1 MRPTRNRDV
10 IMKKILMALCMTM
23 CLFTFNAFAQEEVR
37 GIEIRY
43 VKDEESDKLYNIEC
57 TNFNSIPVSVSLE
70 LWQRN
75 YSGTTNALSQTKD
88 FVLKPNESY
97 VWKVRREKSGF
108 ELYEPNC
115 SSQCLRYYV
124 KYKAYKMQ

>member
-1 MRPTRNRDV
+1 
-10 IMKKILMALCMTM
+10 MALCMTM

-43 VKDEESDKLYNIEC
+43 VKDEEIAKYEYDQLYNIEC

-97 VWKVRREKSGF
+97 VWKVRRTKSGS

>member
-1 MRPTRNRDV
+1 
-10 IMKKILMALCMTM
+10 M

-43 VKDEESDKLYNIEC
+43 VIDEEFDKLYNVEC

-70 LWQRN
+70 LWQRD

-97 VWKVRREKSGF
+97 VWKVRRAKSGS
-108 ELYEPNC
+108 ELYEPDC
-115 SSQCLRYYV
+115 HTYCLRYYV

>member
-43 VKDEESDKLYNIEC
+43 VKDEESDKLYNVEC
-57 TNFNSIPVSVSLE
+57 TKFNSIPVSVSLE
-70 LWQRN
+70 LWQRD

-97 VWKVRREKSGF
+97 VWKVRREKSGS

-115 SSQCLRYYV
+115 YSHCLRYYV